1 MGVRHEVDVLSKR
14 RSMVRLARWYREC
27 GWPYKRIAMELGV
40 SLSWAHVLAARGGE
54 PWRSVKKEAEK
65 DGERR

>member
-1 MGVRHEVDVLSKR
+1 MVVKLDAMSKR

-40 SLSWAHVLAARGGE
+40 SLSWAHVLAARDGK
-54 PWRSVKKEAEK
+54 PWRKVSK
-65 DGERR
+65 